1 VCGYSCHDHFSE
13 YDTVYHSWDVIRDIL
28 HSKITEGIV
37 VEVGSPV
44 LHKAALYNARIIL
57 FNNKVVAI
65 RPKMILADGDNYF

>member
-1 VCGYSCHDHFSE
+1 M
-13 YDTVYHSWDVIRDIL
+13 IRDIL
-28 HSKITEGIV
+28 QSKITEGIV
-37 VEVGSPV
+37 VEVGGPV